1 MNFMGLFMVFC
12 IAYQGAKIWEHEE
25 LSFNNGLLALMCYLI
40 LIPYHRKFPQ
50 HH

>member
-1 MNFMGLFMVFC
+1 MNFMDLFMVFC
-12 IAYQGAKIWEHEE
+12 IAYQGAKIWKHEE

-40 LIPYHRKFPQ
+40 LIPYHRKLPQ